1 MNIHPARH
9 NQPEINLTPLIDVVF
24 LLLIFFMVS
33 TSFSRESALKVDL
46 PEAATHSAERRNDTP
61 LHIEIDKKDKIAI
74 NGKRLINNQPATLMT
89 AMKAAAGNRKQ
100 PQVIISADAKT
111 DYQSIVTAMDV
122 VQQLGFKRLSL
133 ATARKQNN
141 P

>member
-1 MNIHPARH
+1 MNIHPARY

-33 TSFSRESALKVDL
+33 TSFTRESALKVDL
-46 PEAATHSAERRNDTP
+46 PEATTHSTEQQGAP
-61 LHIEIDKKDKIAI
+61 LQVEIDKEDKIAI
-74 NGKRLINNQPATLMT
+74 NGKHLINNQPATLMA

-100 PQVIISADAKT
+100 PQIIISADAKT

-122 VQQLGFKRLSL
+122 AQQLGFKRLSL
-133 ATARKQNN
+133 ATARQQNN

>member
-33 TSFSRESALKVDL
+33 ASFTHESALKVDL
-46 PEAATHSAERRNDTP
+46 PKATIHSAEQRGTP
-61 LHIEIDKKDKIAI
+61 LHIEIDKDGKIAI
-74 NGKRLINNQPATLMT
+74 NDQRLTNSRPVTLMA

-122 VQQLGFKRLSL
+122 AQQLGFERLSL
-133 ATARKQNN
+133 VTAQGQNN